1 MEILNFN
8 IIYSILFIYVK
19 ILKFMKTTVEYKS
32 VKFRQDDRTIT
43 CDLISEVKLDSVKN
57 MQFFKQIP
65 EVASYIKKIS
75 DARGKVILHTRGTT
89 TCLDTDEFDYA
100 TGKNIAYTKAQS
112 QVFRKAAEIYYEITN
127 RVAHDLDAI
136 SFNADAAAVK
146 CDLHAAELAGR
157 TEVAEVLKEYVS
169 YL

>member
-1 MEILNFN
+1 
-8 IIYSILFIYVK
+8 
-19 ILKFMKTTVEYKS
+19 MKTTVEYKS
-32 VKFRQDDRTIT
+32 VKFRQDGRTIT

-75 DARGKVILHTRGTT
+75 DARGKVIFHTRGTT
-89 TCLDTDEFDYA
+89 TCLETAEFDYA
-100 TGKNIAYTKAQS
+100 TDKNIAYTKAQS
-112 QVFRKAAEIYYEITN
+112 QIFGQAAEIYYEITN

-136 SFNADAAAVK
+136 SFNADVAAVK
-146 CDLHAAELAGR
+146 CNLHVAELAGR
-157 TEVAEVLKEYVS
+157 TEVAEALKEYVS

>member
-1 MEILNFN
+1 
-8 IIYSILFIYVK
+8 
-19 ILKFMKTTVEYKS
+19 MKTTVEYKS
-32 VKFRQDDRTIT
+32 VKFRQDGRTIT

-89 TCLDTDEFDYA
+89 TCLETDEFDYA

-112 QVFRKAAEIYYEITN
+112 QVFRQAAEIYYEISSRATD
-127 RVAHDLDAI
+127 VIGAVIL
-136 SFNADAAAVK
+136 NADVAALQ
-146 CDLHAAELAGR
+146 CELHTAELAGR
-157 TEVAEVLKEYVS
+157 TEDAEEIKAFISKL
-169 YL
+169 